1 MYANTLRSSASTAYR
16 WRRLG
21 VPAPLA
27 LIALS
32 VWLLTSPAARAQAP
46 QFQSADG
53 ITVVSQSQTGR
64 EIDLTVSTTAVQG
77 QHKIIV
83 LLPEGYDANPST
95 RYPTLYL
102 LNGALADPTQWVA
115 NGGAAAQITDPYSAI
130 VVMED
135 GGVKGWYYNW
145 KSCANVCPE
154 NWETFHN
161 QQVVPWIDANLRTIA
176 SRAGRGI
183 AGLSMG
189 GWGAIHYAESYSQL
203 YSYAAAFSGA
213 LDTGNFT
220 TDVAIGAEEAGIVPG
235 SGTPVPVGSIFGWEF
250 WPVNQNLVNI
260 SDVNPANI
268 ANLKNTTV
276 NLYVGTGNSNS
287 GDGIVESAVYPQN
300 QLMAYNLSQAG
311 INYWYSQDHTS
322 SPALG
327 WGCDNN
333 HDIMCWNAYLNDAM
347 PRFAA
352 AMGQSSPPASDT
364 SPPLAAPPGN
374 VVADGDFMQ
383 SGNGPWNCI
392 GSCGVDHN
400 LGNGYASPNNG
411 WVRNVNGWQDI
422 DQTVTVRPNTNY
434 TLTGWLRTSP
444 NNNAGYFGVRDTSGN
459 VISEVEYNNLPGYTQ
474 LTVSFNS
481 GNRTSVVVYGGLWP
495 PNFQDTWMQIDDVS
509 LIPTEG

>member
-1 MYANTLRSSASTAYR
+1 MPVGASA
-16 WRRLG
+16 LG
-21 VPAPLA
+21 AMLA
-27 LIALS
+27 IAL
-32 VWLLTSPAARAQAP
+32 WLVAAPAARANVP
-46 QFQSADG
+46 QFQNGNG
-53 ITVVSQSQTGR
+53 ISLVSQSQTGR
-64 EIDLTVSTTAVQG
+64 EIDLMVNTTAVQG

-83 LLPEGYDANPST
+83 LLPEGYDANPSAH
-95 RYPTLYL
+95 YPVLYL
-102 LNGALADPTQWVA
+102 LNGALADPTQWVSS
-115 NGGAAAQITDPYSAI
+115 GGAAAQITDPYSAI
-130 VVMED
+130 IVMED

-145 KSCANVCPE
+145 KSCANACPE
-154 NWETFHN
+154 NWESFHN
-161 QQVVPWIDANLRTIA
+161 QQVVPWIDTNLRTIA
-176 SRAGRGI
+176 NRSGRGI

-189 GWGAIHYAESYSQL
+189 GWGAIHYAEADSQL

-213 LDTGNFT
+213 VDTGNFT

-250 WPVNQNLVNI
+250 WPANQNLVNI
-260 SDVNPANI
+260 ADVNPANI

-276 NLYVGTGNSNS
+276 DLYVGTGDSSS

-300 QLMAYNLSQAG
+300 QLMAHNLWAGG

-347 PRFAA
+347 PKFMA
-352 AMGQSSPPASDT
+352 AMGQPTPPPPPPAGS
-364 SPPLAAPPGN
+364 SNPLPAPPGN
-374 VVADGDFMQ
+374 VVADGDFMN
-383 SGNGPWNCI
+383 SGNGPWSCI
-392 GSCGVDHN
+392 GSCGVDQN
-400 LGNGYASPNNG
+400 QGNGYASPDNG

-422 DQTVTVRPNTNY
+422 HQTVSVQPNTNY

-459 VISEVEYNNLPGYTQ
+459 VIGEDEYNSLPGYTQ
-474 LTVSFNS
+474 LTVHINTGNNS
-481 GNRTSVVVYGGLWP
+481 SVVVYGGLWP

-509 LIPTEG
+509 LIPTNG